1 MGRKRSMQMMK
12 KFLNNKGFTLMEVLA
27 SIVLISIIFVIVGAY
42 FTNSFKTSASIST
55 KYSAVQLAESLLDQY
70 QSMKFTDL
78 EAKAGQTESIDIE
91 NTLNADADF
100 SAYDAEITI
109 TRHSSPSLGHR
120 LLLLKVVVSSG
131 KEGLGKQTALEG
143 YIRK

>member
-1 MGRKRSMQMMK
+1 MKMMK

-27 SIVLISIIFVIVGAY
+27 SIVLISLIFIIVGAY

-55 KYSAVQLAESLLDQY
+55 KYSAVQLAENLLDQY

-78 EAKAGQTESIDIE
+78 EAKAGKTESINIE
-91 NTLNADADF
+91 SILNADADF
-100 SAYDAEITI
+100 SDYSAKITVS
-109 TRHSSPSLGHR
+109 RHSSPALSSR
-120 LLLLKVVVSSG
+120 LLLLKVMVYPS
-131 KEGLGKQTALEG
+131 KEGSGKQTVLEG